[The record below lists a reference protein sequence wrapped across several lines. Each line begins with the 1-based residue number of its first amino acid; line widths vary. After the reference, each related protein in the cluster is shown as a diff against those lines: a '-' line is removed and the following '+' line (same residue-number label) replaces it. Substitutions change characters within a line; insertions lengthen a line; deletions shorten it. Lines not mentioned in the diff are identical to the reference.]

1 MENGNV
7 VVKSFYNYKY
17 KFNLNSITFNVIILK
32 LYELDIFKNQTNYD
46 IFYITFRNITI
57 R

>member
-46 IFYITFRNITI
+46 IFLYYV
-57 R
+57 